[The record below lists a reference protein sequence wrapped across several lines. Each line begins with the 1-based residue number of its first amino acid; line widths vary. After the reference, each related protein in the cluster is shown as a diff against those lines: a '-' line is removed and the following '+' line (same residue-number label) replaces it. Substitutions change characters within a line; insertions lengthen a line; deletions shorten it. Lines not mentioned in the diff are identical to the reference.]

1 MKLLKTLLIFSL
13 AITASASETNSL
25 DSLADKINNDEFK
38 QMTSVLVSQNNH
50 IIYEHYFNKATVDT
64 QHDMRSASKSLTS
77 LALGF
82 AIENGLINS
91 LEQPIFDYFK
101 DKLPKKGSDA
111 RKLKIT
117 IQDLLTMSSSL
128 ECDDWND
135 ASRGNE
141 EKMYLI
147 EDWSG
152 FILNLPIRG
161 IPPWKKTP
169 ENSKYGRSFS
179 YCTGGVQVLTELVER
194 VTKRKM
200 SDYLQE
206 KLFNPLDIKKPEF
219 SFTPL
224 GHTNGGGGAR
234 LTSRDWIK
242 LGNFMLNNGKA
253 NDKKIINQAWI
264 KESLTRRAVI
274 DEDRDIEYGYL
285 WWINNFKIDD
295 KTKEKTITAYAAA
308 GNGGN
313 YLFFIPELDASVV
326 ITSNAYNTSYMH
338 VQSHKILTDYV
349 LPALMKD
356 KD

>member
-1 MKLLKTLLIFSL
+1 MKLLTTLFLFSL
-13 AITASASETNSL
+13 AFKASASETSSL
-25 DSLADKINNDEFK
+25 DSLAEKINNDEFK
-38 QMTSVLVSQNNH
+38 QMTSVVVSQNNH
-50 IIYEHYFNKATVDT
+50 IIYEKYFNKATAET

-82 AIENGLINS
+82 AIDDGLIDN
-91 LEQPIFDYFK
+91 LDKPIFDYFN
-101 DKLPKKGSDA
+101 DKLPKKGSDV

-141 EKMYLI
+141 EKMYII

-152 FILNLPIRG
+152 FILGLPIRG

-194 VTKRKM
+194 VTKMKM
-200 SDYLQE
+200 SEYLQI
-206 KLFNPLDIKKPEF
+206 KLFNPLGINKPEF
-219 SFTPL
+219 SYSPL
-224 GHTNGGGGAR
+224 GFTNGGGGAK
-234 LTSRDWIK
+234 LTSKDWIK
-242 LGNFMLNNGKA
+242 IGDFMLSFGVFNN
-253 NDKKIINQAWI
+253 NEIINAGWI

-285 WWINNFKIDD
+285 WWINNFKVND
-295 KTKEKTITAYAAA
+295 KTITAYAAA

-313 YLFFIPELDASVV
+313 YLFFIPEFNASVL
-326 ITSNAYNTSYMH
+326 ITSTAYNTSYMH

-349 LPALMKD
+349 LPELMKTSD
-356 KD
+356 